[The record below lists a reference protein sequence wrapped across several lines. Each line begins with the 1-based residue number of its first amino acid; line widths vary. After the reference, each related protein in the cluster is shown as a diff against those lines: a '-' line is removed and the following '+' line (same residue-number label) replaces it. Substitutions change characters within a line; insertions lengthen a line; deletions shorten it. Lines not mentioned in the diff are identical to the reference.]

1 MRFFKGIFALVEGMK
16 MVACHLFR
24 AATTVQYPE
33 ERDKFG
39 SRLRGC
45 LAINVDKNGKIA
57 CVGCRSCIRV
67 CPCID
72 AIKIESEKINGGVII
87 NKFEIDKGK
96 CILCGNCVFVCPKG
110 VLKMTSEY
118 EMADSDKTVF
128 IRGIDEMSRFEE
140 EEG

>member
-1 MRFFKGIFALVEGMK
+1 MRFLKGIFALFEGMK
-16 MVACHLFR
+16 MVAIHLFR
-24 AATTVQYPE
+24 PTVTVKYPE
-33 ERDKFG
+33 KRDKFS

-45 LAINVDKNGKIA
+45 LAINVDKNGKID

-72 AIKIESEKINGGVII
+72 AIKIESERIDGSVII
-87 NKFEIDKGK
+87 NKFEIDSGK

-110 VLKMTSEY
+110 VLKMTPEY